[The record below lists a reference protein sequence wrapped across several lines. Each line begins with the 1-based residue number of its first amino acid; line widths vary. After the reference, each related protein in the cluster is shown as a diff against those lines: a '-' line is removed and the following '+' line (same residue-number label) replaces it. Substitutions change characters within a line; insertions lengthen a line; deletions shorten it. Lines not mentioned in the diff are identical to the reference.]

1 MLPYRQ
7 HCYKQCKSFEPVA
20 IAVWDVD
27 VPAAQRYERY
37 GLGREDMSEAMQ
49 CTQTDKLYGTVT
61 SSTASVHEFICQDG
75 WESMAVEICVCDGRF
90 WKILVSCWL
99 LACQAILH
107 MLQVTSD
114 YEQVD

>member
-7 HCYKQCKSFEPVA
+7 HCYKQCKSFELVA
-20 IAVWDVD
+20 IAAWGVHVS
-27 VPAAQRYERY
+27 AAQRYERY
-37 GLGREDMSEAMQ
+37 GLGREDMSEAIH
-49 CTQTDKLYGTVT
+49 CTQTDKFVD
-61 SSTASVHEFICQDG
+61 STASVHEFICQAG
-75 WESMAVEICVCDGRF
+75 WESMAVEVCVCDWRY
-90 WKILVSCWL
+90 WKVLVTCWL